1 MKQTAV
7 EWLWNMLLK
16 GEFINDPEEL
26 LRQARAKELSQKTE
40 EYLKGFKDGKEYQI
54 KLDELSIYKIK

>member
-26 LRQARAKELSQKTE
+26 LRQARAKELSQKAE
-40 EYLKGFKDGKEYQI
+40 EYLKGFIDGKEYQI